1 MRPVAT
7 RGLVVTVT
15 RELRPVWDLT
25 ADEIFDV
32 WMHFCVRRWLLVA
45 GGPFL
50 LCFPT
55 FSIESVPAYYL
66 YYLLPRAA
74 SVPVRFRLLPAVSL
88 FLAFTH
94 TLSSCHLS
102 VVINL
107 RLPCDIRHECT
118 YPIRHPGEQVQTRV
132 YKEMAIV

>member
-55 FSIESVPAYYL
+55 FSIESRSCVLP
-66 YYLLPRAA
+66 LLPPSACRVRARPLQAA
-74 SVPVRFRLLPAVSL
+74 SGSFTISCLDTHPL
-88 FLAFTH
+88 FMP
-94 TLSSCHLS
+94 SISG
-102 VVINL
+102 
-107 RLPCDIRHECT
+107 
-118 YPIRHPGEQVQTRV
+118 Y
-132 YKEMAIV
+132 